1 VKNMV
6 IEQAGK
12 ATGNVISSAGQ
23 GFSYATE
30 GIPWWG
36 KLALIGGGV
45 GIAGYL
51 AYYTIN
57 QLTGPSGG
65 SCTTPG
71 SPCYNALQPYQ
82 EQFNE
87 CATQYNQ
94 YLQQYLQQDSANGTG
109 LTTGQQDNLNYLTQ
123 CMNTAAGNIGKVAK
137 QYEPENV
144 VDILATDI
152 GIAIIIVGASIG
164 AGYLFKKIYP
174 TLKNNKPITGSDFAN
189 GSMQTQLRMGVD
201 DGTITPDQAA
211 NLKQQLP
218 NISQNDISTNTD
230 TLNQMVA
237 DDVLTQD
244 EADTLATEDEA
255 NIDADTTDTIDDF
268 LGE

>member
-1 VKNMV
+1 MV

-51 AYYTIN
+51 AYYAISSLIN
-57 QLTGPSGG
+57 PGPSGG

-71 SPCYNALQPYQ
+71 SPCYEALQPYQ

-94 YLQQYLQQDSANGTG
+94 YLQQYLKEDSQNGTG
-109 LTTGQQDNLNYLTQ
+109 LTTGQLNNLNYLTQ
-123 CMNTAAGNIGKVAK
+123 CMNTAAGNIGSVAK
-137 QYEPENV
+137 QYEPLEV
-144 VDILATDI
+144 PSILATAV
-152 GIAIIIVGASIG
+152 GIAIVIAGVAIG
-164 AGYLFKKIYP
+164 ARIVFPKIYS

-189 GSMQTQLRMGVD
+189 GSMQTQIRMAVD
-201 DGTITPDQAA
+201 DGTITPEQAA
-211 NLKQQLP
+211 DLSQQLP

-230 TLNQMVA
+230 TLNQMAA
-237 DDVLTQD
+237 DEVLTQE
-244 EADTLATEDEA
+244 EADALATEDA
-255 NIDADTTDTIDDF
+255 DNIEADTEDTIDDF
-268 LGE
+268 LE

>member
-1 VKNMV
+1 MV

-51 AYYTIN
+51 AYYAIN
-57 QLTGPSGG
+57 SLVNPGPPGG

-71 SPCYNALQPYQ
+71 SPCYTALQPYQ

-109 LTTGQQDNLNYLTQ
+109 LTAGQQDNLNYLTQ

-144 VDILATDI
+144 VDILATAV
-152 GIAIIIVGASIG
+152 GIAIVIAGAAIG
-164 AGYLFKKIYP
+164 ARIAFPKRYS

-218 NISQNDISTNTD
+218 SFSQNDISTNTD

>member
-1 VKNMV
+1 MV

-12 ATGNVISSAGQ
+12 ATGNVISSTGQ
-23 GFSYATE
+23 AFSNATE

-57 QLTGPSGG
+57 SLVNPGATGG

-71 SPCYNALQPYQ
+71 TPCYNALQPYQ

-94 YLQQYLQQDSANGTG
+94 YLQQYLKEDSANGTG

-137 QYEPENV
+137 QYEPLEV
-144 VDILATDI
+144 PSILATA
-152 GIAIIIVGASIG
+152 GAIAIVIVGAAIG
-164 AGYLFKKIYP
+164 YKIAFPKTYA

-211 NLKQQLP
+211 DLSQQLP

-244 EADTLATEDEA
+244 EADTLATEDA
-255 NIDADTTDTIDDF
+255 DNIDADTEDTIDDF
-268 LGE
+268 LE